1 MSDDRRNRG
10 GAPLLPKPYDFVPFA
25 PEGASERAIG
35 HHVLISSDEKRVY
48 TGTIEA
54 DIKAESLL
62 HVSSGLVVLV
72 DDIRNASDIDV
83 SSIRD
88 DELIM
93 SHIRCN
99 GRRIIPGSTLK
110 GTIRSAIEAITLSG
124 MKFEPIPGK
133 ARSEVSQQKLGKSA
147 DPPSTSLVNRL
158 FGITDENRGYQGQCS
173 FYDAPQVSGGAQL
186 FRRLP
191 LYSPQPYESQS
202 NKQQTDYRLYFT
214 DAARKALRGRKFY
227 RPGETREAG
236 SPYTAVEACQKGAIF
251 RYRSTFTN
259 LRLHE
264 LGMLLIVLGVDLGA
278 EGKILGAEGKIPQL
292 KIGSG
297 KPVSMG
303 SVTFHNLR
311 IAFWSDDIYRDY
323 DTSTNSRQDIVEKA
337 VEAALK
343 SRELFTDGLAKLM
356 EIMSN
361 PTSHTAGGST
371 RKERSY

>member
-10 GAPLLPKPYDFVPFA
+10 GAPPLPKPYDFVPFA
-25 PEGASERAIG
+25 PEGALERAIG
-35 HHVLISSDEKRVY
+35 HHVLISSDERGVY

-54 DIKAESLL
+54 DIKVESLL

-72 DDIRNASDIDV
+72 DDIRNASDIDI

-110 GTIRSAIEAITLSG
+110 GTIRSATEAITLSD
-124 MKFEPIPGK
+124 MKFKPISGK

-147 DPPSTSLVNRL
+147 DPPITSLVNRL

-173 FYDAPQVSGGAQL
+173 FYDAPQVSGGAQI

-214 DAARKALRGRKFY
+214 DAARKVLRGRKFY

-278 EGKILGAEGKIPQL
+278 EGKIPQL

-303 SVTFHNLR
+303 SVTFHNLQITLWR
-311 IAFWSDDIYRDY
+311 DDIYRDY
-323 DTSTNSRQDIVEKA
+323 DASTNPREDIIEKA
-337 VEAALK
+337 VEAALR
-343 SRELFTDGLAKLM
+343 SRELFKDGLAKLK